1 MNAFMHL
8 STNECKGL
16 LQFAFGKL
24 GKPSCE
30 FRMKKTGLDKVRKLL
45 IIYKNIKTFHF
56 IE

>member
-30 FRMKKTGLDKVRKLL
+30 FRMKKTDLDKVRKLL
-45 IIYKNIKTFHF
+45 II
-56 IE
+56 